1 MSFFDLDLVFSFLH
15 LLLYCLLF
23 TIFFCWF
30 VQFSLD
36 FFSFSDSLNN
46 GRKQKLLVIMVSS
59 FICCRTEYRFALSIR
74 FTDDWMNRSWKAK
87 KISFFLFTKAFQIQ
101 VFRIQ
106 WFQSPM
112 HTHKMIESPSSFLN
126 SLNKKKKLWSSGISW
141 PHVSF
146 GPKSLHL
153 HTHTLNE
160 KLSFFCFFSIEMNEW
175 FRLAYDDDDD
185 GGQTDCSLSHTETE
199 TLTTVFP
206 PFKRIPN
213 KKKNLFD
220 FIGITCVYVMLL
232 FSFSWLN
239 ECVNV
244 ILMFTNIECEWW
256 WCFCCWKW
264 LPNSFCLAQS
274 YYYYNVIL

>member
-126 SLNKKKKLWSSGISW
+126 SLNKKKTLILGYFMAARVFRSQI
-141 PHVSF
+141 VT
-146 GPKSLHL
+146 LA
-153 HTHTLNE
+153 HTHTQWKIEFL
-160 KLSFFCFFSIEMNEW
+160 LFFFHWNEW
-175 FRLAYDDDDD
+175 MISASIWWWWWWWADRLLTFTHRNRNTDYCFSTI
-185 GGQTDCSLSHTETE
+185 QTDS
-199 TLTTVFP
+199 
-206 PFKRIPN
+206 KQ
-213 KKKNLFD
+213 KKNLFD
-220 FIGITCVYVMLL
+220 FIRITCVCVMLL